1 MKLSFHLPGEQ
12 YIYFKGDEEVETVLN
27 KADLDG
33 SMFLSWFELNKV
45 SQIARKLTYPNIP
58 TRFTYDPKEK
68 KFNLRKKGFAIGRIN
83 YVPRD
88 IEDGYYLRILL
99 NVVPGPRSF
108 EELKTVN
115 GVLYKEWKDAC
126 EALGLLDN
134 DQEYIDD
141 LKRTS
146 FWSSGWYLRQLF
158 VIMLDAL
165 ISPENV
171 WAATWQHLS
180 EDIQNEKKKYFN
192 RPGNI

>member
-1 MKLSFHLPGEQ
+1 
-12 YIYFKGDEEVETVLN
+12 
-27 KADLDG
+27 
-33 SMFLSWFELNKV
+33 MFLVWFELNKV
-45 SQIARKLTYPNIP
+45 SKIARKLTYIDIP
-58 TRFTYDPKEK
+58 PRFTYDSKEK
-68 KFNLRKKGFAIGRIN
+68 KFNLRKKGFAIERIN

-88 IEDGYYLRILL
+88 IEDRYYLRILL
-99 NVVPGPRSF
+99 NVQPGPRCL
-108 EELKTVN
+108 EKLRTVN

-134 DQEYIDD
+134 DHEYIDD

-146 FWSSGWYLRQLF
+146 FCSSGWYLRQLF

-180 EDIQNEKKKYFN
+180 EDIQNNKRRYIN